1 MDDRRQQ
8 GGVLASTPAFAEDCK
23 LTHTDNNGKTF
34 KFDLT
39 RSVKGV
45 GSIVSEKGHYSTNL
59 TGPPPIGATQQYW
72 FQMCDLMSF
81 SKQDQKAADSPASL
95 CQTQFSGSVCGSKSS
110 SNPPSC
116 QADPADMKTCG
127 TTCAALQHSSSQCFT
142 IGQNFSTDLIANKH
156 PELGVVVTID
166 HGDSTGT
173 TYPCK
178 RQSLITVN
186 CPADG
191 KTVTYPVALGEDPAG
206 SCEYEFNMTHPA
218 ACPLGGSAGS
228 GGGCTWGCGYLIVFF
243 LGFGLYFAG
252 GFAYRYHQMG
262 ERGAAAVPN
271 VEFWTEVPAY
281 IKDGVLYSYECTKAG
296 YQGLRGGG
304 GGGEGG
310 SYNTVQ

>member
-1 MDDRRQQ
+1 M
-8 GGVLASTPAFAEDCK
+8 LASTPAFAEDCK

-59 TGPPPIGATQQYW
+59 TVRFGAPQQYW

-95 CQTQFSGSVCGSKSS
+95 CQNTYSGSTESVCGNKPFSS
-110 SNPPSC
+110 PTPSC
-116 QADPADMKTCG
+116 QADAADMKTCG
-127 TTCAALQHSSSQCFT
+127 TTCAALQQIPSTAGNSQCHT

-166 HGDSTGT
+166 HGDSTT
-173 TYPCK
+173 SCK